1 MYNYFS
7 SYLCIVISKRRQQM
21 VKSFLNVFSICLIVL
36 FSTSCSHTT
45 TTGDKAVLDSAQ
57 QVAEL
62 SGRVFS
68 IDQSVSS
75 IAWLATH
82 RGGLLPR
89 YGTIGLLE
97 GSLSVKNKEITAG
110 SFTFDISTI
119 KVNSI
124 STDSSSDKASDLEK
138 HLKNEDFFNI
148 ERYPNAKF
156 EITSVKDYDS
166 AVLVTQ
172 MDSATNIV
180 SGNLTIKDSTI
191 NITFP
196 AKIDITKKSVLVNAK
211 FKIDRTLWGL
221 NYKAQGDPK
230 DWAISRD
237 LEMTLHLIFKK

>member
-1 MYNYFS
+1 MYNDFS

-21 VKSFLNVFSICLIVL
+21 VKSLFSIFSICLL
-36 FSTSCSHTT
+36 AFFSTSCSNSTP
-45 TTGDKAVLDSAQ
+45 TGDKAVLDSAQ

-68 IDQSVSS
+68 IDQAASS

-82 RGGLLPR
+82 RGGILPR
-89 YGTIGLLE
+89 YGTISLID
-97 GSLSVKNKEITAG
+97 GSLSVKNKVITAG

-119 KVNSI
+119 KVDPT
-124 STDSSSDKASDLEK
+124 STDSSAEKAKDLEN
-138 HLKNEDFFNI
+138 HLKNEDFFNS

-166 AVLVTQ
+166 TILVAQ

-196 AKIDITKKSVLVNAK
+196 AKIDIDKKSVLVDAK

-237 LEMTLHLIFKK
+237 LEMTLHIIFKK